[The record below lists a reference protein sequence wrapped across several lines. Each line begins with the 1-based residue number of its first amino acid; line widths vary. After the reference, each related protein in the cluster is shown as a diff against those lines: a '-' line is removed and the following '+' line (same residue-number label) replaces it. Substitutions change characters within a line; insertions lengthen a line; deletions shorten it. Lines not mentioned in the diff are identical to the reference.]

1 MSWGILYIILQLNGG
16 NLMRREVKAECRR
29 ILKEKWWSPLLIANL
44 FIYFITFLFDVLKTH
59 ILGDINIKDI
69 ICGHSNLKVFIMLF
83 FYLITLITRVL
94 SLGITRL
101 TYFYIDNREQPFSN
115 IFYYFSTPK
124 KFFSALWLEVNMRL
138 RMYLWLLPPYIV
150 IFLLAYIYYKYNPFT
165 NLLENL
171 EINEKLVTIAILV
184 IFLIMMVYLIF
195 SLFIINRY
203 SLAEV
208 IFIKN
213 DGKFTANQSV
223 KLSIKA
229 TKGHLGELFV
239 LGLSL
244 LPIILPVLILVLKIS
259 AFKII
264 IPFITTYISLVC
276 VLYYKKLL
284 ENYEQE
290 NNTEVRADL

>member
-115 IFYYFSTPK
+115 IF
-124 KFFSALWLEVNMRL
+124 
-138 RMYLWLLPPYIV
+138 
-150 IFLLAYIYYKYNPFT
+150 
-165 NLLENL
+165 
-171 EINEKLVTIAILV
+171 
-184 IFLIMMVYLIF
+184 
-195 SLFIINRY
+195 
-203 SLAEV
+203 
-208 IFIKN
+208 
-213 DGKFTANQSV
+213 
-223 KLSIKA
+223 
-229 TKGHLGELFV
+229 
-239 LGLSL
+239 
-244 LPIILPVLILVLKIS
+244 
-259 AFKII
+259 
-264 IPFITTYISLVC
+264 
-276 VLYYKKLL
+276 
-284 ENYEQE
+284 
-290 NNTEVRADL
+290 